1 MNQRMYIAIAIND
14 RYTPYAYV
22 MLTSLF
28 AHHAKGSLAVYIL
41 QSDLTEESKRL
52 LCALGENYGQEIVF
66 VTVSLEH
73 ALAGLGE
80 AARKTADA
88 LPTTESWSKE
98 MYYRLLLG
106 ELLPKEV
113 VRALYLDVDTIVN
126 GSLWDFYL
134 QDMEGMEL
142 AAADDAMVQGNF
154 SQEQQELFENLGDVR
169 YFNSGVLLYNLEIIR
184 KQYKFASYID
194 VARQYNYRLT
204 NPDQDILNYVH
215 AGKVKYIDNAR
226 YNIFSQTAELSY
238 GGYDYIAAQGI
249 VIHFAGRKPWN
260 YNGVHYGVEKI
271 WWDYARQTPFYQ
283 DMLEQVFYDGLR
295 DDSYQTIMNLLQ
307 ENSELKKNLGEAMA
321 ICQKLLGTK

>member
-113 VRALYLDVDTIVN
+113 VRALYLDV
-126 GSLWDFYL
+126 
-134 QDMEGMEL
+134 
-142 AAADDAMVQGNF
+142 DDAMVQGNF

-321 ICQKLLGTK
+321 ICQKLLGTKCFPFV